1 MSTRNGVNTSM
12 KQAPSAPIPAEET
25 SHGLR
30 TGADRLRHVL
40 LFELVALSIVIPCG
54 STLFGL
60 HESAMGVIGIGSAIT
75 ATTWNFFYN
84 LLFDHIMLRWRA
96 TTHKTT
102 LTRVVHTIGF
112 EAGLQVILLPAI
124 AAYCGLSIL
133 ASLPLT
139 LSLAGFYLVYAFLFN
154 LAYDHLF
161 PLPLTPPELCKA

>member
-1 MSTRNGVNTSM
+1 MSTRASVNAPM
-12 KQAPSAPIPAEET
+12 KPAPSASPPAQKT

-75 ATTWNFFYN
+75 ATVWNFFYN
-84 LLFDHIMLRWRA
+84 LLFDHVMLRLRA
-96 TTHKTT
+96 TTRKTT
-102 LTRVVHTIGF
+102 LTRVVHTLGF

-124 AAYCGLSIL
+124 AAYCGLSVL

-139 LSLAGFYLVYAFLFN
+139 LSLAGFYLVYAFVFN
-154 LAYDHLF
+154 LAYDWLF
-161 PLPLTPPELCKA
+161 PLPVASAPLCEA

>member
-1 MSTRNGVNTSM
+1 MSTRDGVNTPM
-12 KQAPSAPIPAEET
+12 KPTPSAPPPAQKI

-60 HESAMGVIGIGSAIT
+60 HESAMGVIGIGSAVT
-75 ATTWNFFYN
+75 ATIWNFLYN
-84 LLFDHIMLRWRA
+84 LLFDHVMLHLRA

-102 LTRVVHTIGF
+102 LMRVAHTIGF

-124 AAYCGLSIL
+124 ATYCGLSIM

-139 LSLAGFYLVYAFLFN
+139 LSLAGFYLVYAFVFN
-154 LAYDHLF
+154 LAYDRVF
-161 PLPLTPPELCKA
+161 PLPVASAPLCEA